1 MNQSNSDSSRNS
13 SANTP
18 TDASADTATKISANE
33 SHEVQTFEKPPSTV
47 IGILGRLGPGMII
60 AGSIV
65 GSGELIAT
73 TLTGATAGFWLLWLI
88 VVGCVI
94 KVFVQIEFG
103 RFTISSSQTT
113 MDGLNQVPGPVAEL
127 SLLGTPGSKVIRGN
141 WILWYWAV
149 MFAVSLGQLGGI
161 VGGVGQALAISL
173 PLTERGRQANEL
185 QDARI
190 NLQVVEAQS
199 ELARQRLA
207 ESTDPAT
214 RREIEER
221 IDHLHLQRRQWRDTV
236 DELEGGSPLG
246 DPSTDSSRNG
256 GVESDEDMELEASR
270 QSEVE
275 DRAGS
280 FRGWVT
286 AWSSFWRQATS
297 DDKIWAAIVTLATI
311 VLLARGRYGL
321 IQTFATTL
329 VASFTLVTIVNLF
342 ALQAHE
348 DWAIRLTDLTNGLR
362 FQLPPPDEIPANT
375 SPLVIALATFG
386 IIGVG
391 ANELLAYPYWC
402 QEKGYARFTGPREES
417 AAWRDRA
424 RGWMKVLQWDA
435 WCSMLVYTFATVAF
449 YLLGA
454 AILGRI
460 GLVPSGMEMVRTL
473 GVMYEPV
480 FGSWAKLM
488 FLFGAF
494 AVLYSTFFVAN
505 AGYARIAS
513 DALGV
518 LSIAPRSAEGRQRW
532 ITAMCVIFPT
542 LSWSIY
548 VVFPQPTLLIL
559 AGGAMQALMLPMLGL
574 AALYFRYYHCDPRL
588 RPSRTWDFFLWV
600 SAFGLG
606 VTGSWLLL
614 EMFILRS

>member
-1 MNQSNSDSSRNS
+1 MNKSNSDSS
-13 SANTP
+13 
-18 TDASADTATKISANE
+18 TDTKP
-33 SHEVQTFEKPPSTV
+33 EVQTFERPPSTIV
-47 IGILGRLGPGMII
+47 GIMGRLGPGMII

-127 SLLGTPGSKVIRGN
+127 NLLGTSGSKVIRGN

-173 PLTERGRQANEL
+173 PLTERGRQTNEL

-190 NLQVVEAQS
+190 NLRVVEAQGD
-199 ELARQRLA
+199 LARRRLQA
-207 ESTDPAT
+207 ATDPVT
-214 RREIEER
+214 RQEIQARLDELDLQRQQWLDKVNELEER
-221 IDHLHLQRRQWRDTV
+221 NPLIDRSTELPV
-236 DELEGGSPLG
+236 DDRG
-246 DPSTDSSRNG
+246 DRE
-256 GVESDEDMELEASR
+256 GVEGRVGFLRWFVS
-270 QSEVE
+270 
-275 DRAGS
+275 
-280 FRGWVT
+280 GWST
-286 AWSSFWRQATS
+286 FWYQATS
-297 DDKIWAAIVTLATI
+297 DDKLWAAFITLATI
-311 VLLARGRYGL
+311 GLLARGRYGL

-348 DWAIRLTDLTNGLR
+348 DWAIRLTDLTNGFR
-362 FQLPPPDEIPANT
+362 FRLPPPDEIPANT
-375 SPLVIALATFG
+375 SPLMIALATFG

-402 QEKGYARFTGPREES
+402 QEKGYARFTGPRDES
-417 AAWRDRA
+417 AAWADRA

-435 WCSMLVYTFATVAF
+435 WCSMVVYTFATVAF

-518 LSIAPRSAEGRQRW
+518 LSIAPRSPAGRQRW
-532 ITAMCVIFPT
+532 ISAMCVIFPT

-548 VVFPQPTLLIL
+548 VVFPEPTVLIL
-559 AGGAMQALMLPMLGL
+559 AGGAMQALMLPMLAM
-574 AALYFRYYHCDPRL
+574 AALYFRYHRCDPRL
-588 RPSRTWDFFLWV
+588 SPGRTWDFFLWV
-600 SAFGLG
+600 SAFGLI

-614 EMFILRS
+614 EMFLPKF